1 MPEAQRVFLK
11 TPDNITKPISI
22 FDSKQFYRGF
32 EPKMLWKTD
41 FPQDPLLQVIDY
53 EKINYSATE
62 LIQLLTGQHI
72 MPLGTAQGL
81 FNTTYTHPA
90 YTVGMKWQIAKSV
103 GLPVPT
109 NSYQVDENR
118 LAFTDPTHFGTNT
131 LCGYYESQALLEED
145 PLSYFYNPKQIE
157 QLRAIDMSAV
167 AEHAYRIAD
176 IATAAHLLLDGDE
189 SMFDLVI
196 TPQNTWSISM
206 MGFHSLED
214 ASHQK
219 NSDVEQFNRNKM
231 LLFVSSLRTVQGF
244 IKNST
249 EKATTE

>member
-1 MPEAQRVFLK
+1 
-11 TPDNITKPISI
+11 
-22 FDSKQFYRGF
+22 
-32 EPKMLWKTD
+32 
-41 FPQDPLLQVIDY
+41 
-53 EKINYSATE
+53 
-62 LIQLLTGQHI
+62 
-72 MPLGTAQGL
+72 
-81 FNTTYTHPA
+81 
-90 YTVGMKWQIAKSV
+90 
-103 GLPVPT
+103 
-109 NSYQVDENR
+109 
-118 LAFTDPTHFGTNT
+118 
-131 LCGYYESQALLEED
+131 
-145 PLSYFYNPKQIE
+145 
-157 QLRAIDMSAV
+157 MSAV

-219 NSDVEQFNRNKM
+219 NSDVERFNRNKM